1 MSIHDLFFFPISTR
15 THHLRWLPNRELDGT
30 PWRWRV
36 SLGALLLM
44 ERVFCLNKC
53 TLLYTG
59 VINVKQCK
67 STVDLTKFP
76 CHIALLC
83 IVPVGNTMTP
93 VIWVVLGVLSD
104 IICNVVI
111 YIPCPEI
118 IWKLSDD
125 RWGHFL
131 TIRLVKSY
139 GLAMLYK
146 FLMYGILWYWFS
158 QIYNTM
164 FTLKYG
170 CVYILNSYTIYRV
183 SIHV

>member
-1 MSIHDLFFFPISTR
+1 
-15 THHLRWLPNRELDGT
+15 
-30 PWRWRV
+30 
-36 SLGALLLM
+36 M

-125 RWGHFL
+125 RWGHFFDHKIGEVL
-131 TIRLVKSY
+131 WFGNAIQVFNVWHS
-139 GLAMLYK
+139 M
-146 FLMYGILWYWFS
+146 IL
-158 QIYNTM
+158 IYT
-164 FTLKYG
+164 
-170 CVYILNSYTIYRV
+170 
-183 SIHV
+183 

>member
-1 MSIHDLFFFPISTR
+1 MKLKQIYKHYIHLKIIMSIHDLFFFQFSLEPIISVDFLTGSSMAL
-15 THHLRWLPNRELDGT
+15 HEDGGYRWGP
-30 PWRWRV
+30 
-36 SLGALLLM
+36 
-44 ERVFCLNKC
+44 FCWWNGFFYLNKC

-83 IVPVGNTMTP
+83 IVPFGNTMTP

-125 RWGHFL
+125 RWGHFFDHKIGEVL
-131 TIRLVKSY
+131 WFGNAIQVFNVWHS
-139 GLAMLYK
+139 M
-146 FLMYGILWYWFS
+146 IL
-158 QIYNTM
+158 IYT
-164 FTLKYG
+164 
-170 CVYILNSYTIYRV
+170 
-183 SIHV
+183 

>member
-1 MSIHDLFFFPISTR
+1 MKLKQIYKHYIHLKIIMSIHDLFFFPISTR

-125 RWGHFL
+125 RWGHFFDHKIGEVL
-131 TIRLVKSY
+131 
-139 GLAMLYK
+139 
-146 FLMYGILWYWFS
+146 WFS
-158 QIYNTM
+158 NAIQVFNVWHSMILIYT
-164 FTLKYG
+164 
-170 CVYILNSYTIYRV
+170 
-183 SIHV
+183 